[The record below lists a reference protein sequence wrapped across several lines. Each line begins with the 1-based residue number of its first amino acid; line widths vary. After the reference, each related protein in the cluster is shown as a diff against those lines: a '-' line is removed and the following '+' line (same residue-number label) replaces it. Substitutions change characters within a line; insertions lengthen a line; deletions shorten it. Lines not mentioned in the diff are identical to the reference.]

1 MAHQELSIVICA
13 ILGLPFLVLVADY
26 IYRFE
31 SSLSQVLQQSGPDL
45 CLLGLGS
52 IGSVFLDKKV
62 ASVFF
67 LPPQLAG
74 VVVAVLIFILRGLC
88 LKISKYPIS
97 GWTVFG
103 NLCLGSASLTVIGA
117 ILVYSYMH

>member
-1 MAHQELSIVICA
+1 MAHHELSIVICA

-31 SSLSQVLQQSGPDL
+31 SSLNQVLLHSGPDL

-52 IGSVFLDKKV
+52 AGSVFLDKKV
-62 ASVFF
+62 ASEFF

-74 VVVAVLIFILRGLC
+74 VVVVVLIFIMRGLC
-88 LKISKYPIS
+88 FRISRHPIS
-97 GWTVFG
+97 GWTIFG
-103 NLCLGSASLTVIGA
+103 SLCLGLVSLTVVGG
-117 ILVYSYMH
+117 ILVYSYIH